1 METDG
6 MTRPFFHAYVYRSI
20 LGLRRPF
27 PIQVDVQ
34 LVLYLFWD
42 LPLHRAAYGIGHA
55 ACKAGDELDI
65 RQYLLRGN
73 DGWRIVPY
81 RSWMDPAVGGA
92 RRAKDRLGTPLSAKG
107 VESLE

>member
-34 LVLYLFWD
+34 LVLDLFWD

-65 RQYLLRGN
+65 RQ
-73 DGWRIVPY
+73 DVQ
-81 RSWMDPAVGGA
+81 
-92 RRAKDRLGTPLSAKG
+92 
-107 VESLE
+107 